1 MVNVC
6 YQLGVE
12 CIEVV
17 DYVIPQTDIGRLIGS
32 SYSGFSIM
40 GKGGLTEND
49 NTVWD
54 IVNVSVICP
63 VKDVYK
69 IIIDSKI
76 EKEYIRKAEQEQ
88 IPLVVAKRK

>member
-69 IIIDSKI
+69 IITDSKI
-76 EKEYIRKAEQEQ
+76 
-88 IPLVVAKRK
+88 